1 MRSVVYCVV
10 FILLCLPVRV
20 QSQIVLSEIMFDAVG
35 SDSHDEFVEIVN
47 LSDSRS
53 VDLTGWK
60 ISDGV
65 GVDTIV
71 AVEAGL
77 VLMPGQF
84 TVILDASYF
93 QNSTTYDTLI
103 PETALILTIDN
114 STFGSRGFS
123 NSVPETV
130 TLLDSAGRVVS
141 EYTYSLDN
149 PAGFSDEKIIL
160 DGPNNPGNWQNSNT
174 LFGTPGTRNSVSPLD
189 YDLSISSEDVTFV
202 PAIIRENQE
211 MTTAVKVH
219 NDGVKTI
226 TNFRLSLFDDEDKNS
241 VLDANERLIQPF
253 DFEDRLLPS
262 DSTMIEFNL
271 SGLNAGSHEIFAA
284 IDFSSDE
291 DTTNN
296 VAAKSLKIGFPSE
309 TVVVNEIM
317 YSPLS
322 GQPEWIEI
330 YNRSASKVN
339 LHEWALSD
347 LDTTKRSFVQED
359 AFVESGD
366 YHVFS
371 GASTLPDFFDLPQE
385 KFTALP
391 SFPGLNNDKD
401 DILIYDLTGQVIDR
415 VSFNQSWGGETGVSL
430 EKINPDISSND
441 STNWSTSVAPEGGTP
456 GRQNSIFT
464 RIIPAST
471 TVAVSPNP
479 FSPDGDGRDDFAVI
493 QYKIPV
499 RTAAINLKIYDL
511 HGRFIRFLA
520 NNKQSGSEGSVVWDG
535 RDNNG
540 QLVRIGIY
548 VVFLQAIQSAGG
560 ILETHKQTVVVAGKL

>member
-10 FILLCLPVRV
+10 IFLCLPVRV

-53 VDLTGWK
+53 VDLTGWQ

-65 GVDTIV
+65 GVDNIV
-71 AVEAGL
+71 AVEAGF

-84 TVILDASYF
+84 AVILDASYF

-130 TLLDSAGRVVS
+130 SLLDSAGKVVS

-160 DGPNNPGNWQNSNT
+160 NGPNNPGNWQNSKT
-174 LFGTPGTRNSVSPLD
+174 LFGTPGARNSVSPLD

-211 MTTAVKVH
+211 MSTAVKVH
-219 NDGVKTI
+219 NDGIKTA
-226 TNFRLSLFDDEDKNS
+226 TNFKVSLFDDEDQNS
-241 VLDANERLIQPF
+241 VLDVNERLVQPF
-253 DFEDRLLPS
+253 DFTGQLSPS
-262 DSTMIEFNL
+262 DSIIVGFHL

-284 IDFSSDE
+284 IDFSADE

-296 VAAKSLKIGFPSE
+296 VTEKSLKIGFPSE

-322 GQPEWIEI
+322 GQPEWVEI

-347 LDTTKRSFVQED
+347 FDTTKRSFVQED
-359 AFVESGD
+359 AFVEPGD

-371 GASTLPDFFDLPQE
+371 GTSTLPDFFDLPQE

-391 SFPGLNNDKD
+391 AFPGLNNDKD

-415 VSFNQSWGGETGVSL
+415 VGFNQSWGGETGVSL

-441 STNWSTSVAPEGGTP
+441 STNWSSSVAPEGGTP

-464 RIIPAST
+464 RIVPAGTS
-471 TVAVSPNP
+471 VAVSPNP
-479 FSPDGDGRDDFAVI
+479 FSPDGDGHEDFAVI

-520 NNKQSGSEGSVVWDG
+520 NNQESGSEGSVVWDG

-540 QLVRIGIY
+540 QFVRIGIY